1 MTDKLFPGFEER
13 FIEHPKGRFYA
24 RIGGAETA
32 SALVL
37 LHGFPETHA
46 SWHHIAPALAQT
58 HRVIC
63 LDLKGYGR
71 SCVLPGDAPHEEYA
85 KRTMAQEV
93 VDVMETLG
101 HQRFSVA
108 GHDRGALIAYRIAL
122 SWPDKVEK
130 LMLLDNLPVSKVW
143 EIMEDN
149 PLATPHWRTFALPVG
164 APEKRMTQAHLEE
177 ILRVHTADGSLNCFA
192 DEVLE
197 DFRLSWREPERVHAF
212 CEDYRA
218 GAWQDVEDD
227 RRDLAAGKTITA
239 PTLVLW
245 GEVFLG
251 RLAESP
257 LDTWQNTFIP
267 NAQGVEVAGGHFNA
281 EENPQETLRAL
292 QAFLC

>member
-24 RIGGAETA
+24 RIGGAEA
-32 SALVL
+32 APALVL

-46 SWHHIAPALAQT
+46 SWHQIAPALAQT

-71 SCVLPGDAPHEEYA
+71 SCVVASDAAHEEYA

-93 VDVMETLG
+93 VDVMTTLG

-122 SWPDKVEK
+122 NWPDKIEK
-130 LMLLDNLPVSKVW
+130 LVLLDNLPVSKVW
-143 EIMEDN
+143 EMMENN
-149 PLATPHWRTFALPVG
+149 PLATQHWRTFALPVG
-164 APEKRMTQAHLEE
+164 APEKRMTQALLEN
-177 ILRVHTADGSLNCFA
+177 ILREHTADGSLKCFA
-192 DEVLE
+192 DEVLD
-197 DFRLSWREPERVHAF
+197 DFRLSWSSPERVHAF

-227 RRDLAAGKTITA
+227 RKDLAAGKTVTA
-239 PTLVLW
+239 STLVLW

-251 RLAESP
+251 RLSESP
-257 LDTWQNTFIP
+257 LASWQSTFIP
-267 NAQGVEVAGGHFNA
+267 HAQGVEIAGGHFNA
-281 EENPQETLRAL
+281 EENPQETLHAL